1 MGNVRF
7 DPVFNI
13 GNLATIA
20 TLLISI
26 LGMVWYLGGA
36 QAEQQTQMERTME
49 NRAKYIPMIDSLVA
63 KSAAQELVISAL
75 ITSSAEARADTR
87 LLLQETARIR
97 ERLAAIEV
105 ILNRQESKKEAS
117 IETPPR

>member
-13 GNLATIA
+13 GSII
-20 TLLISI
+20 TLITLFCTI
-26 LGMVWYLGGA
+26 LGGIFYLGGLEN
-36 QAEQQTQMERTME
+36 EQRVQLERTTE
-49 NRAKYIPMIDSLVA
+49 NRAKYIPIVDNLVA
-63 KSAAQELVISAL
+63 KSAAQERL
-75 ITSSAEARADTR
+75 IDTMIESNNEARADTR

-105 ILNRQESKKEAS
+105 LLNNNKTAQKE
-117 IETPPR
+117 